1 MKNDLTNKVK
11 NNPAYKIYELMNQLA
26 ILKEYLKYLSKNSLN
41 SQKAI
46 KNGEIP
52 EIEIEIVE
60 ISKTPDKV

>member
-1 MKNDLTNKVK
+1 
-11 NNPAYKIYELMNQLA
+11 MNQLA

>member
-1 MKNDLTNKVK
+1 
-11 NNPAYKIYELMNQLA
+11 MNQLA
-26 ILKEYLKYLSKNSLN
+26 ILKYLSKNSLN

-52 EIEIEIVE
+52 EIEIVE